1 VQVGCSANAESESTP
16 VQSGQ
21 RERDR
26 ERKESGHVAGAGAV
40 TTAKSPE
47 SYALPRGERDR
58 ETVRETV
65 RQSGPM
71 KLQQGKLRAR
81 TAEGWVSLVASD
93 GTVLLVACDSKS
105 DLDEQRD
112 MEELGEWL

>member
-1 VQVGCSANAESESTP
+1 MQVGCSANAESGSTP

-21 RERDR
+21 RDRD
-26 ERKESGHVAGAGAV
+26 RKESGRVADAGAV
-40 TTAKSPE
+40 TTVKSPE
-47 SYALPRGERDR
+47 SSALPRGERDR
-58 ETVRETV
+58 ERDRETV

-81 TAEGWVSLVASD
+81 TAEGWVSLVAND